1 MLFFAMIPTA
11 DSPITIRAGVPT
23 DDVALADLAR
33 RTFADTFGDD
43 NTAEDLATFLDATY
57 GPDIQRRELTT
68 PGLQYL
74 VAERDGAMVAYALL
88 RHKCS
93 PHVTDPTAIEVQRFY
108 VDRAGHGRGIAQR
121 LMVACIAEAAARG
134 AGSLWLGV
142 WERNARAI
150 RFYAAQGFRE
160 VGTQT
165 FVVGSDP
172 QTDVV
177 MARPIPDDA

>member
-1 MLFFAMIPTA
+1 MIPNA
-11 DSPITIRAGVPT
+11 DTSVSIRPGAST
-23 DDVALADLAR
+23 DADTLADLAR
-33 RTFADTFGDD
+33 RTFADTFADD
-43 NTAEDLATFLDATY
+43 NTAEDLATFLDSTY
-57 GPDIQRRELTT
+57 GADIQRRELND

-74 VAERDGAMVAYALL
+74 VAERDGALVAYALL
-88 RHKCS
+88 RHKRS
-93 PHVTDPTAIEVQRFY
+93 PHVSDPTAIEIQRFY
-108 VDRAGHGRGIAQR
+108 VDRAGHGRGIAQT
-121 LMVACIAEAAARG
+121 LMVACIAEASARG

-142 WERNARAI
+142 WERNGRAI

-177 MARPIPDDA
+177 MVRSLSADA